1 MQHDAAYKLLFSH
14 PRMVRDLLR
23 GFVSRRWCDKLD
35 LSTLK
40 KLSTEFVSKNL
51 HVRRGDLLWSVRYRG
66 SSRRLLVMLEF
77 QSTVDP
83 LMAERIQV
91 YAGMLRLDPA
101 LREMF
106 KQSESE
112 GESVQVLPIVLY
124 NGRRRWTAALD
135 TVEMIA
141 TKPVMNVLKRR
152 SAQCYILIDMG
163 RYVDED
169 LPSRN
174 LMSALI
180 ALENSKSP
188 AALDAALKA
197 LIAWLQEP
205 QGGTLASAF
214 DTWVRQIVAYW
225 FPGAEAQLA
234 QVKGLSGVHTMLAER
249 IAERMK
255 EWTDGLKAESVAEGL
270 AEGIAKGKAEGKAEG
285 IAKGKAR
292 QGKAKGKA
300 EGIAKG
306 KARLKASP
314 RARLKAS
321 PKSGRCCAVW
331 RCASSMPTR
340 PNGFRGCLTA
350 LRTRSVSP
358 GSASGSSSARQGPS
372 CSSAPGTRIAHRSR
386 SVQRAGNA
394 SGHWP
399 PAEH

>member
-91 YAGMLRLDPA
+91 YAGMLSMDPA
-101 LREMF
+101 LRKMF
-106 KQSESE
+106 KQSE

-135 TVEMIA
+135 TVETIA

-152 SAQCYILIDMG
+152 SPQRYILIDMG

-205 QGGTLASAF
+205 QGSTLASAF

-255 EWTDGLKAESVAEGL
+255 EWTDGLKAESVAEGI
-270 AEGIAKGKAEGKAEG
+270 AEGI
-285 IAKGKAR
+285 
-292 QGKAKGKA
+292 AKGKA

-306 KARLKASP
+306 KAEGIAKGKAEGIAKGKAKGKAEGIAEERALLRRLAVRKFDADT
-314 RARLKAS
+314 AERL
-321 PKSGRCCAVW
+321 SGLLDGVTDPERLAGIGEWIIECETGAELL
-331 RCASSMPTR
+331 A
-340 PNGFRGCLTA
+340 
-350 LRTRSVSP
+350 
-358 GSASGSSSARQGPS
+358 
-372 CSSAPGTRIAHRSR
+372 
-386 SVQRAGNA
+386 RAGNA
-394 SGHWP
+394 NRTP
-399 PAEH
+399 